1 MNQTMKAMSNG
12 SHKAASTEK
21 KGKKERQALTPEKRE
36 EQIRLAAYYR
46 WEEKGRNP
54 GTDKDDWFE
63 AEDELI
69 EDFKD

>member
-1 MNQTMKAMSNG
+1 MSNG
-12 SHKAASTEK
+12 SKKAAAAEK
-21 KGKKERQALTPEKRE
+21 KGKKPEQASTPEERE

-46 WEEKGRNP
+46 WEAKGKNS

-63 AEDELI
+63 AEDQLI